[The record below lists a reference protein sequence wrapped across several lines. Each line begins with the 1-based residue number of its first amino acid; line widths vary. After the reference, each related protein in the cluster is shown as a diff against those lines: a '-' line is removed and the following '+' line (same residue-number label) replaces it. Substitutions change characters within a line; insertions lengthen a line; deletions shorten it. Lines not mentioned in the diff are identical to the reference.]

1 MIDLKLLRKER
12 AIQEKRLKEKVPEL
26 DIEAVLLLDEQIRQK
41 KTEVEQL
48 KAKRNEVS
56 DQIGL
61 LKRQGKDTVSF
72 LEEMTRVA
80 DSIKKIDGELLIL
93 EKELLDSHARIPNV
107 PLEDV
112 PYGKDAQEN
121 VCIYS
126 WQEKPVFSFST
137 KNHLELSEKLNLFD
151 FKRAAKLTGTGW
163 PAYRGMGARLEW
175 ALIQYMID
183 YHVRNGYEQWIP
195 PLVVKEEVMFQAG
208 QLPKFA
214 NQQYKVMD
222 GDQEYYLIPTAEVA
236 LNGVFAGEIF
246 DEEELP
252 KKCVAYTP
260 CFRREAGA
268 AGSQERGLIRM
279 HQFNKVEM
287 FAFTKPEESAATFE
301 EFVHHAEKVVEGLG
315 LHFRSMLLCTGDMS
329 FAAAKTVDIEVW
341 LPGQNR
347 YYEVSSVSNCT
358 DYQARRA
365 ETRFRRKGLK
375 PELVHT
381 LNGSGLATS
390 RLLVALL
397 ENNQCEDGSIRI
409 PKVLQPYLGGI
420 EILTHATSRK

>member
-1 MIDLKLLRKER
+1 MIDLKILRKER
-12 AIQEKRLKEKVPEL
+12 AFQEKRLKEKIPEL
-26 DIEAVLLLDEQIRQK
+26 DIDRVLALDEEIRRK
-41 KTEVEQL
+41 KTEVELL

-56 DQIGL
+56 DQIGV
-61 LKRQGKDTVSF
+61 LKRQGKDASS
-72 LEEMTRVA
+72 LLQEMSSVG
-80 DSIKKIDGELLIL
+80 DSIKKIDGELVSL
-93 EKELLDSHARIPNV
+93 EKELFDAHARLPNV
-107 PLEDV
+107 PSDDV

-121 VCIYS
+121 VCLRT
-126 WQEKPVFSFST
+126 WKEKPSFSFST

-175 ALIQYMID
+175 ALLQYMID
-183 YHVRNGYEQWIP
+183 YHVKNGYEQWIP
-195 PLVVKEEVMFQAG
+195 PFVVKEDTMFQAG

-222 GDQEYYLIPTAEVA
+222 GEQELYLIPTAEVA
-236 LNGVFAGEIF
+236 LNGVFAGEIL

-268 AGSQERGLIRM
+268 AGSQERGLIRI

-287 FAFTKPEESAATFE
+287 FAYTKPEESPAIFE
-301 EFVHHAEKVVEGLG
+301 EFVRHAETILEGLG
-315 LHFRSMLLCTGDMS
+315 LHYRSMLLCTGDMS
-329 FAAAKTVDIEVW
+329 FAAAKTVDVEVW

-347 YYEVSSVSNCT
+347 YYEVSSISNCT
-358 DYQARRA
+358 DYQARRS
-365 ETRFRRKGLK
+365 ETRFRRKGHK

-390 RLLVALL
+390 RLMVALL
-397 ENNQCEDGSIRI
+397 ENNQCEDGSVRI
-409 PKVLQPYLGGI
+409 PHVLQPYLGGL
-420 EILTHATSRK
+420 EVVPACR